1 MSGQQQVL
9 FILTM
14 TLTLAA
20 SGCVRHLNEVKPP
33 KRDYQVNWTA
43 PEPQASEAGSLYSSS
58 GRLSSPWSD
67 LRARQPGDLVTV
79 IIDEQSLAQREAST
93 ALKRDAA
100 EEARLTALFGALA
113 ALRTAVPQVATA
125 PAIDAKNSS
134 SFDGQGSTSR
144 SEALKA
150 VIPCTVRKVFA
161 NGNMLIE
168 GHRAVLVN
176 QDEQHLLISG
186 VVRPEDIDAN
196 NKVLSTRMVDAHI
209 EFSGLGNVASRQRQG
224 WLGQWL
230 PWFWPF

>member
-1 MSGQQQVL
+1 MTTTKALFGAGLIVL
-9 FILTM
+9 M
-14 TLTLAA
+14 TGA
-20 SGCVRHLNEVKPP
+20 CVRHLGEVKPP
-33 KRDYQVNWTA
+33 KREYKVEWSA
-43 PEPQASEAGSLYSSS
+43 PETQPAETGSLYSSS
-58 GRLSSPWSD
+58 GRLSSPFSD
-67 LRARQPGDLVTV
+67 LRARKPGDLVTV

-93 ALKRDAA
+93 ALKRDAE
-100 EEARLTALFGALA
+100 EEARMRSFFGALA
-113 ALRTAVPQVATA
+113 ALRGAVPQVVTN

-134 SFDGQGSTSR
+134 SFDGKGSTSR

-209 EFSGLGNVASRQRQG
+209 EFSGMGNVASRQRQG
-224 WLGQWL
+224 WLSRWM

>member
-1 MSGQQQVL
+1 MTTKVL
-9 FILTM
+9 FIAALM
-14 TLTLAA
+14 TVAMS
-20 SGCVRHLNEVKPP
+20 SGCVRHLKDVKPP
-33 KRDYQVNWTA
+33 KRDYQVDWSA
-43 PEPQASEAGSLYSSS
+43 PEPAASAAGSLYSTT

-67 LRARQPGDLVTV
+67 LRARRPGDLVTV

-93 ALKRDAA
+93 DLKRDAA
-100 EEARLTALFGALA
+100 EEARLNAFFGAIA
-113 ALRTAVPQVATA
+113 ALRTAVPEVKSD
-125 PAIDAKNSS
+125 PAIQAKNSS
-134 SFDGQGSTSR
+134 SFDGQGATSR

-150 VIPCTVRKVFA
+150 VIPCTVRKVFS

-209 EFSGLGNVASRQRQG
+209 EFSGMGNVAARQRQG